1 MTFKDPDVFTRCVCR
16 TKEIEVVR
24 LQLSNVIE
32 IHKWCGGDPMKDPT
46 YDLAMLGYIWVETVD
61 GHVIVA
67 EGDWL
72 YKNAKDEIFVLP
84 HALFSYLFSPID
96 EE

>member
-32 IHKWCGGDPMKDPT
+32 VHKWCGGQYTNTRPSI
-46 YDLAMLGYIWVETVD
+46 YSRLGYRSSLVLSLTSS
-61 GHVIVA
+61 
-67 EGDWL
+67 L
-72 YKNAKDEIFVLP
+72 YW
-84 HALFSYLFSPID
+84 LFSYVTQDRARARS
-96 EE
+96 